1 MKPRGANPGVWIL
14 NPGGFLLP
22 VLSGS
27 RRGELSVDKLLI
39 PSAPDDVAGL
49 VSTVGVGFKDRLLT
63 FRAFSAGLSD
73 CEDISNGSAPVIVW
87 LCRVF

>member
-39 PSAPDDVAGL
+39 PSAPDGVTGL
-49 VSTVGVGFKDRLLT
+49 VSTVGVGFKDRFLT
-63 FRAFSAGLSD
+63 FRAFSAGPSN
-73 CEDISNGSAPVIVW
+73 CEDIINGSALLAVW
-87 LCRVF
+87 LCGVF